1 MPATI
6 DADLRQRIVGLGL
19 QGLRPRVIHEQIAG
33 AVSIDSVYSVL
44 RSARRQGAAIALHAP
59 GPPQSG
65 SNDGA
70 RTVVVIDEADH
81 VRRLDRA
88 CRRRR
93 MSRQALL
100 SKLVAIVLDDDWL
113 LDNLLDD
120 LEDGDAT

>member
-33 AVSIDSVYSVL
+33 AVSIDCVYSVL
-44 RSARRQGAAIALHAP
+44 RSARRQGARVPSHRP
-59 GPPQSG
+59 GPPATAG
-65 SNDGA
+65 VTGA
-70 RTVVVIDEADH
+70 QVLVWIDEDH
-81 VRRLDRA
+81 QLERLDQA

-93 MSRQALL
+93 MSRQLLL
-100 SKLVAIVLDDDWL
+100 SSLVGAILDEPVL